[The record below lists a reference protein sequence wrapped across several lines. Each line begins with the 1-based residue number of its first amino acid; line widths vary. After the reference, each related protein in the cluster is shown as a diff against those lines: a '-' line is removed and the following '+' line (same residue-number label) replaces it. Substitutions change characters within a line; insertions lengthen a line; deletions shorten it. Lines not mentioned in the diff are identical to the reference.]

1 MHIPPYYKKESW
13 QRFFIGA
20 FFGAVIAY
28 VIIMY
33 MYGSMYEKLY
43 EENVNFAS
51 QVNDL
56 KKQNEAL
63 LKDKDDLNEKSKQP
77 LTVNSIEVDIINDKK
92 LRLDTLIVHQL
103 EDMIKEEINHII
115 GQDVSIVDE
124 SHQLLQSTIEN
135 KEFSVDEFAYF
146 FEVTKLKISQ
156 SVKIT
161 VETKLSN

>member
-56 KKQNEAL
+56 KKQNEA
-63 LKDKDDLNEKSKQP
+63 
-77 LTVNSIEVDIINDKK
+77 
-92 LRLDTLIVHQL
+92 
-103 EDMIKEEINHII
+103 
-115 GQDVSIVDE
+115 
-124 SHQLLQSTIEN
+124 
-135 KEFSVDEFAYF
+135 
-146 FEVTKLKISQ
+146 
-156 SVKIT
+156 
-161 VETKLSN
+161 